1 MAPVSLSGIPPC
13 RGTKQIAPFPES
25 VPHYEVSSLPN
36 PHTSLPSPPRSLNTW
51 TISPFFPVSLVL
63 FLNVCPHRFGS
74 RPRLPAWLLS
84 ELPIAAGL
92 ASEAAPSCRHK
103 ETFGMCTTKTPE
115 RDLTASRAGSLLLG
129 ARVLLRV
136 CRQNRKERC
145 RGPLEGASVPYAL
158 IFVSFF
164 FFFKWKRQGSSI
176 RSANGEWTPKSPEP
190 PPQA

>member
-1 MAPVSLSGIPPC
+1 MLWAPLAVTVTLPQLCTSWRGADLGPGRGCGCLGACVAERNSTLPWHKADRPFSGICPAL
-13 RGTKQIAPFPES
+13 RDIES
-25 VPHYEVSSLPN
+25 AQPSHLPAI
-36 PHTSLPSPPRSLNTW
+36 PTPILEH
-51 TISPFFPVSLVL
+51 VSLVL

-92 ASEAAPSCRHK
+92 VSEAAPSCRHK

-164 FFFKWKRQGSSI
+164 
-176 RSANGEWTPKSPEP
+176 
-190 PPQA
+190 